1 MNGDRRVILVS
12 LAEQRLELR
21 EGDQVLLS
29 RPVSTARNGPGE
41 RQGSEG
47 TPRGWHRIRAKI
59 GAGRPAGAVFVGRR
73 FTGEVYSPALA
84 AAQPGRDWVLS
95 RILWLC
101 GEEPGRN
108 RGGQVDSQRR
118 YIYLHGCPDTAPL
131 GVPLSHGCVRLRN
144 ADVIALFDTVTPGT
158 RVWIGE
164 GAMPDEPPGEG
175 A

>member
-1 MNGDRRVILVS
+1 
-12 LAEQRLELR
+12 
-21 EGDQVLLS
+21 
-29 RPVSTARNGPGE
+29 
-41 RQGSEG
+41 
-47 TPRGWHRIRAKI
+47 
-59 GAGRPAGAVFVGRR
+59 
-73 FTGEVYSPALA
+73 
-84 AAQPGRDWVLS
+84 VLS

-144 ADVIALFDTVTPGT
+144 ADVIALFDAVTPGT